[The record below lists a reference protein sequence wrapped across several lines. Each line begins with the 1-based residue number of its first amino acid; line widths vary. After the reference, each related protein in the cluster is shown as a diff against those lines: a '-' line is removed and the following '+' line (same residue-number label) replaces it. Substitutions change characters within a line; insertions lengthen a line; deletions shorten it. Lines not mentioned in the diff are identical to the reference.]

1 MERAWTWAD
10 CAKYCEE
17 NYGIFVDWEEE
28 YFICI
33 ECDEPHLCR

>member
-1 MERAWTWAD
+1 MERAWTWED

-28 YFICI
+28 
-33 ECDEPHLCR
+33 EE